1 LTDILES
8 FDFLHWAC
16 LLAIVATGGFM
27 RGFSGFGTTLVM
39 VPLLN
44 LLMPPSEA
52 VFLALSIDVLVMIP
66 VLPKAA
72 QQAKWKPII
81 PLLIGA
87 LIAIPM
93 GAWVLVVASSE
104 TLRIIISTLVLTSA
118 CLLLSGWTYR
128 GKKTKSLSFMVGIF
142 SGIANGATGI
152 GGPPIAAYFIAKKMP
167 PVVLRASFNVLA
179 FIMEGVSVIVIY
191 SVGSFDIRNTINMF
205 ILAPFMLIFL
215 WFGSLT
221 FRLVDNK
228 LFNKLILYFLIT
240 FGVYTLILTIYKMK

>member
-1 LTDILES
+1 LTDIPGS
-8 FDFLHWAC
+8 FDLLHWTF
-16 LLAIVATGGFM
+16 LVAIVATGGFM

-72 QQAKWKPII
+72 QHAEWEPII

-87 LIAIPM
+87 FLAIPL
-93 GAWVLVVASSE
+93 GAWILVIASPE
-104 TLRIIISTLVLTSA
+104 TMRIIISILVLTSA

-128 GKKTKSLSFMVGIF
+128 GQKTKSLSFMVGVL
-142 SGIANGATGI
+142 SGIANGATAI
-152 GGPPIAAYFIAKKMP
+152 GGPPIAAYFIAKKLS
-167 PVVLRASFNVLA
+167 PVVLRASLNVVA
-179 FIMEGVSVIVIY
+179 FIMEGVSAIVIY
-191 SVGSFDIRNTINMF
+191 SVGSFDIRNTISML
-205 ILAPFMLIFL
+205 ILVPFMLIFV
-215 WFGSLT
+215 WFGYVT

-228 LFNKLILYFLIT
+228 LFNKLILYFLII
-240 FGVYTLILTIYKMK
+240 FGAYILILTIYKIQ